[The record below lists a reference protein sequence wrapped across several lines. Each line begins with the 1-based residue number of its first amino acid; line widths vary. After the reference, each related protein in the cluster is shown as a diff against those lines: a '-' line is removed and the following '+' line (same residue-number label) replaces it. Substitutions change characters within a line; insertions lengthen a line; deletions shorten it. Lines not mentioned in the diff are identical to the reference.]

1 MSYRAIL
8 DRIFETV
15 DEESYQTPVH
25 RISGHEAEALA
36 VFRDA
41 LRQPDWEPEEL
52 RALVRRLQAEGR
64 IRRVTMFSALHIV
77 AAHPKVKNYA
87 EAARMTAEQEVAA
100 WQDDGPDLNADL
112 ASVERHRAWLA
123 FAMGRYEQALDY
135 CSRALERERSGENL
149 QNILCTLIRLREIDE
164 AAALLVQIRR
174 SYPAS
179 MVAELDSA
187 IASDADLA
195 LLRTETEK

>member
-8 DRIFETV
+8 DRIFEAV

-25 RISGHEAEALA
+25 RISGPEAQALGL
-36 VFRDA
+36 FRDA
-41 LRQPDWEPEEL
+41 LRQPDWEPEQL
-52 RALVRRLQAEGR
+52 RAFVRRLHDEGR
-64 IRRVTMFSALHIV
+64 IRKVTMYSALHII
-77 AAHPKVKNYA
+77 AAHPKVKNYG

-100 WQDDGPDLNADL
+100 WEENGPDLNADL

-135 CSRALERERSGENL
+135 CSRALDRERSGENL
-149 QNILCTLIRLREIDE
+149 QNILCTLIRLGEIDE
-164 AAALLVQIRR
+164 AAQLLVQIRK

-179 MVAELDSA
+179 LVDALDRA
-187 IASDADLA
+187 IATDPDLA
-195 LLRTETEK
+195 LLRTES